1 MSDFNFFM
9 WKLQP
14 SPLPPEKIH
23 PLFPSNP
30 LNKLRSCQASPFLK
44 IWLEVQRPLPQ
55 QKGVG
60 CILWDFP
67 IVWPIISVYFLDQSP
82 PNISTNFQAHYLTY
96 WFSSHLDN
104 YSPSSLIYFPSP
116 GNLPIVRSL
125 FQSFSLSSSHIST
138 NFHAHCIFHRFSSP
152 SVNSSPTSFIHFPT
166 PGKSFQL
173 FFQSVYSACFFS
185 LFIQ

>member
-30 LNKLRSCQASPFLK
+30 LNKLRSCLASPFLK
-44 IWLEVQRPLPQ
+44 I
-55 QKGVG
+55 
-60 CILWDFP
+60 WDFP